1 MKRLIPA
8 TLALSL
14 LALAPAMAQR
24 DNPVVSVQSKETP
37 TSGVPGAPQRETA
50 GGDKRNPEPH
60 IYRLGEHLSEAYGAF
75 ELVDDWERHQLKKP
89 PEGRHWA
96 RYGENFLLVT
106 DTDGLITLIV
116 GAS

>member
-1 MKRLIPA
+1 MKRLIHA

-24 DNPVVSVQSKETP
+24 DNPAASVQSKETP

-89 PEGRHWA
+89 PEGQHWA
-96 RYGENFLLVT
+96 RYGENFLLVK

>member
-1 MKRLIPA
+1 MKLLIHA
-8 TLALSL
+8 TLALCL

-24 DNPVVSVQSKETP
+24 DNPGAGVQSRETP
-37 TSGVPGAPQRETA
+37 TSGLAGAPQRETS

-60 IYRLGEHLSEAYGAF
+60 TYRLGEHLSEAYGAF

-89 PEGRHWA
+89 PGGHHWA

-116 GAS
+116 SAS